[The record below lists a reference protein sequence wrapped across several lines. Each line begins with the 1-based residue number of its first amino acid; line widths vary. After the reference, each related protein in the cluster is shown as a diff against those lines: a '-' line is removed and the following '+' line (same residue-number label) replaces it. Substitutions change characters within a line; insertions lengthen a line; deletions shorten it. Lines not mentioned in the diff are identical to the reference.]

1 MKNHFASRRQF
12 VGTLAAGASGLIAS
26 VPGSTLAGEAAGRK
40 TKSGGGSADAFFK
53 KIKGNHRIVYD
64 ATEPHAGFPMIWS
77 WVFYK
82 TNNETGS
89 ADDDLTAMVV
99 LRHNAIPFAME
110 DRLWEKYK
118 LGEFFKINDNHTNA
132 PAVRNPY
139 WMPQEKDYP
148 LPGIDGISRLQE
160 RGALFCVCNMAISVY
175 SGFVSQGMGLEHEEV
190 KKDWLSGILP
200 GVEVVPSGV
209 WAVGRAQENGCAY
222 CYAGG

>member
-1 MKNHFASRRQF
+1 MDTFYSSRRKF
-12 VGTLAAGASGLIAS
+12 VGTLAAGASGLMA
-26 VPGSTLAGEAAGRK
+26 VPN
-40 TKSGGGSADAFFK
+40 SGFAADATLRTDADADAWFK

-64 ATEPHAGFPMIWS
+64 ASEPHNGFPMIWS

-89 ADDDLTAMVV
+89 ADSDVTAVVV

-110 DRLWEKYK
+110 DRLWAKYG

-139 WMPQEKDYP
+139 WTPGEKDYP
-148 LPGIDGISRLQE
+148 LPGIDGIKRLQE
-160 RGALFCVCNMAISVY
+160 RGALFCVCNMAISVI
-175 SGFVSQGMGLEHEEV
+175 SGFAAKAMDLDHEEV
-190 KKDWLSGILP
+190 RKDWLSGILP
-200 GVEVVPSGV
+200 GIQVVPSGV
-209 WAVGRAQENGCAY
+209 WAISRAQKNGCGY